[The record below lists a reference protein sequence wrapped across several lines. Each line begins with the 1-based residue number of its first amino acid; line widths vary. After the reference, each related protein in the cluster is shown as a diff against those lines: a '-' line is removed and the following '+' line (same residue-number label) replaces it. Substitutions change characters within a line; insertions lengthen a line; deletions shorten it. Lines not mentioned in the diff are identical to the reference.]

1 MLFQFIF
8 LMQYINFFYYFNG
21 KGKIKPMKD
30 FNTKIEQLNQYI
42 KESETIA
49 FFTGAGI
56 STLSGIPDFRSK
68 NGLYSN
74 RYHGKKPEKIL
85 HIKFFN
91 KDPEEFYTF
100 YREKLLINDVDPNV
114 IHLFISE
121 LEKHNKKVTVV
132 TQNIDGL
139 HEKAGSTN
147 IHNIHGTILKNHCV
161 NCETEYPLQYIK
173 NTIGVPKCECGGI
186 IRPDI
191 TFYGEFL
198 NNETFKQA
206 RLDTKKADLL
216 IVLGTSLVVYPASE
230 IVSQYR
236 GKHLVIIN
244 KKHTKF
250 DFQADL
256 AIHEDF
262 SLVFNTLLK
271 ELEV

>member
-1 MLFQFIF
+1 
-8 LMQYINFFYYFNG
+8 
-21 KGKIKPMKD
+21 MKD
-30 FNTKIEQLNQYI
+30 FDDKIKILKDLIQ
-42 KESETIA
+42 ESQTIA

-74 RYHGKKPEKIL
+74 RYQGKKPEKIL
-85 HIKFFN
+85 HIKTFN
-91 KDPEEFYTF
+91 KDPELFYQF
-100 YREKLLINDVDPNV
+100 YREKLLVTDIEPNV

-121 LEKHNKKVTVV
+121 LEKIGKDVTVV

-139 HEKAGSTN
+139 HEKAGSTK
-147 IHNIHGTILKNHCV
+147 IHNIHGTILNNHCV
-161 NCETEYPLQYIK
+161 DCKEEYSLDYIK
-173 NTIGVPKCECGGI
+173 NTTGVPHCPKCGGI

-198 NNETFKQA
+198 NKETFKQA

-236 GKHLVIIN
+236 GKNLVIIN

-250 DFQADL
+250 NLQANL
-256 AIHEDF
+256 VIQEDF
-262 SLVFNTLLK
+262 SKVFNTLLK
-271 ELEV
+271 EL